1 LPSATIAFDKPDETW
16 AKYNLFQNPIMIGN
30 TRTGYKAILRG
41 EKLVAISH
49 QSYKLYPHEEALAMA
64 DDLARTVN
72 AKPIGRV
79 PNAGHLILRGTA
91 RDNATGDAR
100 GFEHIT
106 ASTQGNRMNA
116 FYLLEQEHKITN
128 EKGDVVQVGFSVH
141 NAIDGSRTFG
151 ADGFTFRLICTNGA
165 IVRDKSIAWLRFV
178 HSKNMD
184 ISKKNMTQSLSQL
197 VERTKYLVTV
207 YQQWSKLELEKKIAE
222 QLVQRIPDKY
232 LPDFIETEKDKFSRI
247 VGKHSL
253 WDTYNA
259 ITQPLW
265 HGKGEMVYKE
275 NLYEKLHRT
284 LVPLARTA

>member
-16 AKYNLFQNPIMIGN
+16 AKYNLYQMPITIAAQS
-30 TRTGYKAILRG
+30 TGYKAILRTTA
-41 EKLVAISH
+41 EKAGLVAITH
-49 QSYKLYPHEEALAMA
+49 ASYKLYPHEEALAMA

-79 PNAGHLILRGTA
+79 PNAGHVILQGR
-91 RDNATGDAR
+91 ATGDQGR
-100 GFEHIT
+100 REHIT
-106 ASTQGNRMNA
+106 ASTAGNRMNA
-116 FYLLEQEHKITN
+116 FYLLEQEHKVTN
-128 EKGDVVQVGFSVH
+128 EKGDVVQVGFSIH

-151 ADGFTFRLICTNGA
+151 ADGFTFRLVCTNGA
-165 IVRDKSIAWLRFV
+165 IIRDKSIAWLRFV

-184 ISKKNMTQSLSQL
+184 VSRQNMTTSLSQL

-247 VGKHSL
+247 IGKHSI

-259 ITQPLW
+259 ITNPLW

-284 LVPLARTA
+284 LVPLARVA